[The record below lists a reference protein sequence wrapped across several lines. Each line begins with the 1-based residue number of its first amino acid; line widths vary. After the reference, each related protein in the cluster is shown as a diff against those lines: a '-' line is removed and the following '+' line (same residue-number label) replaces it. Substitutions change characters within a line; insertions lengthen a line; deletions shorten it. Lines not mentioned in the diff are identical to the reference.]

1 MSYPPPRLGIIIL
14 SVLIL
19 LTQSLIAA
27 EPGENTIPI
36 IGMRASNNAVFSGIG
51 IRLLCELSWK
61 HFDGVEVEGLVVDG
75 SAGNPDWKEN
85 RDFIELC
92 GDADML
98 LVLAPWEICQFYNCW
113 DDSTAFW
120 CRWTENST
128 LITSDSCF
136 IRIDPDFDSMNGIRS
151 ALVMADTTE
160 EYSVA
165 GVNNQLATT
174 LNQPAY
180 SALWFYNVYDEAPA
194 RQRARMIED
203 STTWDDWIPNLYTQ
217 DTLSNGEP
225 TLTEIEPAGIY
236 SWQKHLAENNGI
248 RDVPLTINFSL
259 LHTIQEEEYTGLTG
273 DLNYGTMHQQAN
285 SVRALCEALYQG
297 PPGTGDPVGNS
308 PEFICFDYYPFRYVD
323 PDSSDSVTICDD
335 DWLFLVDHCEEGMDS
350 TVFAARESGTPVF
363 FYPQAFGA
371 SGGLLL
377 RDSGGDLD
385 YHSYTYRTPA
395 PQEFRMLCHLA
406 LLHQAKGLFPY
417 SLASYVENPG
427 APGDTNNFISSALL
441 DLHGIPFD
449 APYEDWVYTGRWPD
463 TGDWEGW
470 YEYADPGELPP
481 FCAGFD
487 PLYEVSAAPVPVQDD
502 PKNTERFLTW
512 LFEPYSRLYKSVGV
526 PLAEAAIIA
535 PEMSDLWWWEGS
547 WDAASIVS
555 VNDPAIYDHYVP
567 PVIKVFQGPDSSHV
581 YLYYVNRYLR
591 EAETDYTISI
601 VATESPGQLY
611 PRVLDHS
618 RRFLIPAPSGG
629 GGNNVFF
636 AFDDTL
642 ETGEGRLVEFVD
654 SSIPAD
660 IRVTSPDVFAIREGS
675 SLERTDRLVCTAGET
690 ITLGAVYYNM
700 GTVATGNIGVVFE
713 KVGTPY
719 ILGTDTIRFGG
730 LSGYYNPDSASASIQ
745 WETDVNDVGV
755 HRIEISA
762 GTVSGENTS
771 DNSVTVTVL
780 VEPVDYATEVPGNAW
795 DMTEAVSSPPDW
807 FTNDIVSV
815 AAGWDSLAWTDSV
828 SGMFEGVIE
837 VRNYDAWTGFKGDIH
852 LREDGHEPIDADRY
866 TMLSMAGVSQ
876 NPNASTTDNG
886 CGMFLFWKDSTETGH
901 ILELHGSNGFDRWL
915 GNGREMWREFGPL
928 DLSGVDGWGGEIHD
942 IGIRFQMEPPSP
954 MPLELY
960 PISIRLGWV
969 RLEEG
974 SL

>member
-14 SVLIL
+14 SLLIL
-19 LTQSLIAA
+19 LTQSLFAA

-36 IGMRASNNAVFSGIG
+36 IGMRASNNAYFSGVG
-51 IRLLCELSWK
+51 LRLLCELSWK
-61 HFDGVEVEGLVVDG
+61 HFDGVDVGGPVVNG
-75 SAGNPDWKEN
+75 SAGEDWDEN
-85 RDFIELC
+85 RAFIELC
-92 GDADML
+92 GDAGML
-98 LVLAPWEICQFYNCW
+98 LVLAPWEISQFHNFW
-113 DDSTAFW
+113 DDSTAYWF
-120 CRWTENST
+120 RWEDHSLTSGKCFGQLSET
-128 LITSDSCF
+128 LGAPI
-136 IRIDPDFDSMNGIRS
+136 DSMTG
-151 ALVMADTTE
+151 AQMADTSNVR
-160 EYSVA
+160 SVA
-165 GVNNQLATT
+165 HANNRLANAVR
-174 LNQPAY
+174 LLH
-180 SALWFYNVYDEAPA
+180 ALWFYNVYDEAPS
-194 RQRARMIED
+194 RQRSAMVND
-203 STTWDDWIPNLYTQ
+203 TSSWNDWIPNLYTQ
-217 DTLSNGEP
+217 DMNGGEP

-236 SWQKHLAENNGI
+236 SWQKWFAENHVTTPI
-248 RDVPLTINFSL
+248 PFTINFSL
-259 LHTIQEEEYTGLTG
+259 LHTISPGEYTGFNG
-273 DLNYGTMHQQAN
+273 INGGTMHQQAN

-297 PPGTGDPVGNS
+297 PVVGGIARPPVDNS

-323 PDSSDSVTICDD
+323 IDSLGATLCDE
-335 DWLFLVDHCEEGMDS
+335 DWLFLVDHYEEGMDS
-350 TVFAARESGTPVF
+350 TVFAARESSTPVF

-377 RDSGGDLD
+377 RDSGGDLE

-395 PQEFRMLCHLA
+395 PQEFRMLCNLA

-417 SLASYVENPG
+417 SLASYVESPG
-427 APGDTNNFISSALL
+427 APGDSNNFISSALL

-470 YEYADPGELPP
+470 YEYANPGELPP
-481 FCAGFD
+481 FSAGFD

-512 LFEPYSRLYKSVGV
+512 FFEPYSRLYDSVQV
-526 PLAEAAIIA
+526 PLAEAAVIA
-535 PEMSDLWWWEGS
+535 PELSDLWWWEGS
-547 WDAASIVS
+547 WDASQIVS
-555 VNDPAIYDHYVP
+555 VEDPAIYDHYVP
-567 PVIKVFQGPDSSHV
+567 PVIKVFQNPDNNHV

-591 EAETDYTISI
+591 NEETGYTVSI
-601 VATESPGQLY
+601 MADSSPGFISS
-611 PRVLDHS
+611 RVLDHS

-629 GGNNVFF
+629 GGNTIFV

-642 ETGEGRLVEFVD
+642 EAGEGRLVEFVD
-654 SSIPAD
+654 TYVPAD

-700 GTVATGNIGVVFE
+700 GTAATGNIGVDFTR
-713 KVGTPY
+713 VGTSY

-730 LSGYYNPDSASASIQ
+730 LSGYYNPDSASAEIG
-745 WETDVNDVGV
+745 WETDIDDVGV

-780 VEPVDYATEVPGNAW
+780 VEPLDYATEVLGNAW
-795 DMTEAVSSPPDW
+795 DMTEAVSNPPDW
-807 FTNDIVSV
+807 FTNDIVPV
-815 AAGWDSLAWTDSV
+815 AAGWIDSCWTDSI
-828 SGMFEGVIE
+828 SGMFEGALSVPSLGHLF
-837 VRNYDAWTGFKGDIH
+837 VGDIH
-852 LREDGHEPIDADRY
+852 LREDLTEPIDADVY
-866 TMLSMAGVSQ
+866 TMLSMAGVSM
-876 NPNASTTDNG
+876 NPNRVDTGFG

-901 ILELHGSNGFDRWL
+901 ILELHGSNGFGRGL

-928 DLSGVDGWGGEIHD
+928 DLSGVEGWGGEIHD
-942 IGIRFQMEPPSP
+942 IGIRFQMEPPYP